1 MPTDNR
7 PLSPHLQIYRWQ
19 LTMTLSILHRATG
32 IALSVGAILLVY
44 WLIAAAAGPEAF
56 ANAQSFFGSWVG
68 IFLLLGWTWSLF
80 YHLGAG
86 IRHLVWDTGYGLE
99 LGPVYT
105 SGWIVVASSFA
116 LTALAW
122 IVGLWVLSA

>member
-19 LTMTLSILHRATG
+19 LTMALSILHRATG

-44 WLIAAAAGPEAF
+44 WLVAAAAGPETF
-56 ANAQSFFGSWVG
+56 ADAQAFFGSWFG
-68 IFLLLGWTWSLF
+68 LILLLGWTWAIF
-80 YHLGAG
+80 YHLAAG
-86 IRHLVWDTGYGLE
+86 IRHLVWDAGFGLE
-99 LGPVYT
+99 LGAVYT
-105 SGWIVVASSFA
+105 SGWIVVVASFA

-122 IVGLWVLSA
+122 IVGLLIYSS